1 MIILLVEK
9 ALWKNVGF
17 PSFIG
22 RPSIIIGRSRISI
35 GARVRILP
43 FARIEAGG
51 GGNIVIA
58 DNVSIGPSV
67 NITSLGSII
76 IESGCTISA
85 NVFITDSDHTFADPT
100 ISTMQQPNNAKVTV
114 IERNCFIGANSVI
127 LAGTHLKEGTI
138 VGANSTVRGVHGP
151 TQTIAGSPA
160 KLIRSS

>member
-1 MIILLVEK
+1 MILLLEK
-9 ALWKNVGF
+9 PFWKKVGF

-22 RPSIIIGRSRISI
+22 RPAIILGRSRISI

-43 FARIEAGG
+43 FARIESGRD
-51 GGNIVIA
+51 GNIVIA

-67 NITSLGSII
+67 NIASQGSIV
-76 IESGCTISA
+76 IESGCTVSA

-100 ISTMQQPNNAKVTV
+100 ISTMQQPNRVKVTV

-151 TQTIAGSPA
+151 LQTIAGSPA
-160 KLIRSS
+160 KLIKS